1 MVVILQG
8 IERAHVRGALS
19 HTDLGKSMNPKQDVF
34 INEKAKFAH
43 DQQQG
48 PIRVMIIENHEI
60 ISWGLR
66 KLIEEQRPSMELVA
80 VACSPSAEI
89 FRAARAAPDVIL
101 LKYDFVRAYVEDR
114 RFQALKQ
121 RGCRTLLLTENLTH
135 ENVQISLRSGA
146 HGLLTRKTRVEEVI
160 KAIETT
166 YSGELWFDRE
176 ASGIALNAL
185 REQERNLGSDDMKT
199 LTRRERNV
207 LRAVVE
213 NKVRTNKDL
222 AHQLFISESTLRNHL
237 SSIYR
242 KLGVSN
248 RLDLYVHAQKRNIVP
263 NFAEEPDEPPRFIR
277 YGKGLD
283 RVSE

>member
-1 MVVILQG
+1 
-8 IERAHVRGALS
+8 
-19 HTDLGKSMNPKQDVF
+19 MNPTRDVF
-34 INEKAKFAH
+34 INENAKCAGN
-43 DQQQG
+43 QQQE

-60 ISWGLR
+60 ISWGLG
-66 KLIEEQRPSMELVA
+66 KLIEEQRPTMELVA
-80 VACSPSAEI
+80 VACSPSAEL
-89 FRAARAAPDVIL
+89 FRAARNVPDVIL
-101 LKYDFVRAYVEDR
+101 LKYDYVRAYVEDR
-114 RFQALKQ
+114 SFQALKQ
-121 RGCRTLLLTENLTH
+121 GGCRTLLLTENLTH
-135 ENVQISLRSGA
+135 ETVQISLRSGA
-146 HGLLTRKTRVEEVI
+146 HGLLTRKTRAEEVI

-185 REQERNLGSDDMKT
+185 REPKRNLGSNDLEK

-237 SSIYR
+237 SAIYR
-242 KLGVSN
+242 KFGVSN
-248 RLDLYVHAQKRNIVP
+248 RLDLYVYAHKKNIIS
-263 NFAEEPDEPPRFIR
+263 NFADEPTESPGVSRH
-277 YGKGLD
+277 GTALD